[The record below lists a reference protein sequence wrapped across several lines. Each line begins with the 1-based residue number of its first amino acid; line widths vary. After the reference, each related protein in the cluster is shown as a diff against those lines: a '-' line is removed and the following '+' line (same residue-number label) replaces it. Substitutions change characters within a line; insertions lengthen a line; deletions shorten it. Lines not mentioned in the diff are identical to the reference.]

1 MAASSL
7 SKKFIY
13 ISYFLIFLVLA
24 LFFVPTNARGMSVK
38 GLGMSVKGLDAGLV
52 IDGAK
57 VFVETLR
64 MVFDRFLP
72 KDKKE

>member
-7 SKKFIY
+7 SKKFIFT
-13 ISYFLIFLVLA
+13 SYFLIFLVLA
-24 LFFVPTNARGMSVK
+24 LFFVPTNAGR
-38 GLGMSVKGLDAGLV
+38 LSVKGLDAGLV

-57 VFVETLR
+57 LFVETLK
-64 MVFDRFLP
+64 MALDKFLP

>member
-38 GLGMSVKGLDAGLV
+38 GLDAGLV